1 MTACVRYTWEYRR
14 KREGEYAMP
23 IWNPEYETME
33 RSQLEALQL
42 RRLQS
47 TVAWV
52 YERVPYYRE
61 ALDARGVKPKDIRT
75 LGDVRLLPM
84 TDKTALRD
92 TYPFGLFAVPMEQ
105 VVRVH
110 SSSGTTG
117 KPIVVGYTKG
127 DLNIWNEL
135 TARLGSAAGV
145 VPADRV
151 QIAFLYGMFTGGWGM
166 HFGIE
171 RIGATVF
178 PAGAG
183 NTERQLLMMQDFGT
197 TALVSTPSY
206 ALYLAEVA
214 ERMGIDIKALPL
226 RLGLFG
232 GEPSGEGMRAEIE
245 RRLGIIATDNYGL
258 SEVMGPGVSGECDQ
272 QCGLH
277 MAEDHF
283 LFEVVDPATGE
294 LMPEGEEGELVITS
308 LTKEAFPVL
317 RYRTHDLT
325 TVDLAPCACGRTSAR
340 MRKVRART
348 DDMLI
353 IRGVNV
359 FPSQIED
366 ALLAVEGVEPHYV
379 IVVSREGSLDQ
390 LEVRIEVAREIF
402 SDVMKDM
409 VAFTR
414 RVSEKIQAT
423 TGLNAKVTLVEPGT
437 IERTVG
443 KARRVIDSRSSF

>member
-1 MTACVRYTWEYRR
+1 MSE
-14 KREGEYAMP
+14 AMP
-23 IWNPEYETME
+23 IWNPEYETMDRVE
-33 RSQLEALQL
+33 LAALQL

-52 YERVPYYRE
+52 HERVPHYRS
-61 ALDARGVKPKDIRT
+61 ALEERGVRPRDIRS
-75 LGDVRLLPM
+75 LDDVRRLPF

-92 TYPFGLFAVPMEQ
+92 TYPFGMFAVPLEQ

-127 DLNIWNEL
+127 DLNTWSEL
-135 TARLGSAAGV
+135 TARIASAAGV
-145 VPADRV
+145 TERDRV
-151 QIAFLYGMFTGGWGM
+151 QMAFLYGMFTGGWGM
-166 HFGIE
+166 HYGIE
-171 RIGATVF
+171 RVGATVF
-178 PAGAG
+178 PAGSG
-183 NTERQLLMMQDFGT
+183 NTERQLMMMQDFGT
-197 TALVSTPSY
+197 TALVCTPSY
-206 ALYLAEVA
+206 ALYIAEVA
-214 ERMGIDIKALPL
+214 EKAGIDLRALPL
-226 RLGLFG
+226 RVGLFG
-232 GEPSGEGMRAEIE
+232 GEPSGEGMRDEIE
-245 RRLGIIATDNYGL
+245 RRLGILATDNYGL
-258 SEVMGPGVSGECDQ
+258 SEVMGPGVSGECEH

-283 LFEVVDPATGE
+283 FFEVVNPETGDPVG
-294 LMPEGEEGELVITS
+294 EGEEGELIITS

-325 TVDLAPCACGRTSAR
+325 VIDTAPCACGRTLAR

-366 ALLAVEGVEPHYV
+366 VLLKVEGVEPHYLI
-379 IVVSREGSLDQ
+379 IVERSGAMDQ
-390 LEVRIEVAREIF
+390 LEIQIEVAEALF
-402 SDVMKDM
+402 SDAMKDM

-414 RVSEKIQAT
+414 RVADQLASAV
-423 TGLNAKVTLVEPGT
+423 GLQAKVTLVEPGT
-437 IERTVG
+437 IERTAG
-443 KARRVIDSRSSF
+443 KARRVIDRRQPQ

>member
-1 MTACVRYTWEYRR
+1 
-14 KREGEYAMP
+14 MP
-23 IWNPEYETME
+23 IWNAEYESMA
-33 RSQLEALQL
+33 RPALEELQL
-42 RRLQS
+42 RRLKS

-61 ALDARGVKPKDIRT
+61 ALDARGVKPRDIKS
-75 LGDVRLLPM
+75 LADVRLLPF

-92 TYPFGLFAVPMEQ
+92 TYPFGMFAVDMEH

-127 DLNIWNEL
+127 DLNTWTEL
-135 TARLGSAAGV
+135 TARIASAAGV
-145 VPADRV
+145 TCHDRV
-151 QIAFLYGMFTGGWGM
+151 QMLFLYGMFTGGWGM
-166 HFGIE
+166 HYGVE

-197 TALVSTPSY
+197 TAIVGTPSY
-206 ALYLAEVA
+206 ALYIAEVA
-214 ERMGIDIKALPL
+214 EQAGIDMKALPL

-232 GEPSGEGMRAEIE
+232 GEPSGEGMRDEIQK
-245 RRLGIIATDNYGL
+245 RLGILATDNYGL
-258 SEVMGPGVSGECDQ
+258 SEVMGPGVSGECEH

-283 LFEVVDPATGE
+283 LFEVVDPRTDEPVA
-294 LMPEGEEGELVITS
+294 EGEEGELIITT

-325 TVDLAPCACGRTSAR
+325 AVDTSACECGRTLAR
-340 MRKVRART
+340 MRKVRSRT

-366 ALLAVEGVEPHYV
+366 ALLEVEGVEPHYL
-379 IVVSREGSLDQ
+379 IVVDREKAMDT
-390 LEVRIEVAREIF
+390 LELRIEVSEAMF
-402 SDVMKDM
+402 SDVMRDM
-409 VAFTR
+409 VAFNK
-414 RVSEKIQAT
+414 RVAERIAT
-423 TGLNAKVTLVEPGT
+423 VVGLQAKVTLVEPGT
-437 IERTVG
+437 IERSVG
-443 KARRVIDSRSSF
+443 KARHVVDLRKPL